1 MATELTTPI
10 EAADITHQ
18 GITRITFNI
27 PHKRDVTGTKA
38 VFNKDAVTV
47 HYEVT
52 TWNEAGEIVSRAS
65 RTVPF
70 VGWPAIF
77 KQNTAA
83 VLRNIESDAR
93 SNNLIGDGTDEDLG
107 A

>member
-10 EAADITHQ
+10 AAADVTHQ
-18 GITRITFNI
+18 GITRFTFNV

-38 VFNKDAVTV
+38 VINKDAVSV

-70 VGWPAIF
+70 ASWPAVF
-77 KQNTAA
+77 KQNASA
-83 VLRNIESDAR
+83 VYENLESDAK